1 VSRTVTAW
9 VLTLTGVVLFTG
21 LMVVI
26 VEDAITRGVHNAD
39 LIVGGLMFTA
49 VVGIFL
55 AAIE

>member
-1 VSRTVTAW
+1 VTAW